1 MLAFFIILFTPFKTY
16 LKMIVFTLFACSFNL
31 QHCCCITIHALWD
44 ALTMEICLDS
54 FHILRS
60 RCSYLPFP
68 FIVSVFSFSN
78 SCDSAL
84 FQTQPQSSSLSMSSL
99 LYRPS
104 SFSGSL
110 SLSRSSRIL
119 ELTNQSGTNFN
130 DHVFSLTALFSH
142 LLQFYSDQEQIPAA
156 L

>member
-16 LKMIVFTLFACSFNL
+16 LKMIVFTLFVCSFNL
-31 QHCCCITIHALWD
+31 QHCCCIRTHALWD

-60 RCSYLPFP
+60 RCSYSPFP
-68 FIVSVFSFSN
+68 FI
-78 SCDSAL
+78 AL
-84 FQTQPQSSSLSMSSL
+84 FQTQPQDLKSSSLSRSSLLCRRSSLFRSSL

-104 SFSGSL
+104 SLSGSL
-110 SLSRSSRIL
+110 SLSRSSQIL

-142 LLQFYSDQEQIPAA
+142 LL
-156 L
+156 